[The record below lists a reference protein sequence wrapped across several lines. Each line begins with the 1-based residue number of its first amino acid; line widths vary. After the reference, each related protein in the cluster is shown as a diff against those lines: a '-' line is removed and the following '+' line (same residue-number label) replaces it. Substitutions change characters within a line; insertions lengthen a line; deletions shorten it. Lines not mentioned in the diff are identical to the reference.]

1 MTGLRLSSILAP
13 EPIIKALTTLQQYTL
28 VCAPSVTQWMGLE
41 ALKTDMSSY
50 IADYKE
56 KRDFVFE
63 SLKDLYEISKS
74 EGAFYFFIKIKEK
87 DDDFIVR
94 AVKEKEL
101 ILVPGYIF
109 TESKNY
115 IRISFASEW
124 ENLKR
129 GISALAE
136 LA

>member
-1 MTGLRLSSILAP
+1 M
-13 EPIIKALTTLQQYTL
+13 IKTLTTLQQYTL

-56 KRDFVFE
+56 KRDFVYE
-63 SLKDLYEISKS
+63 SLKDKYEIEKS
-74 EGAFYFFIKIKEK
+74 EGAFYFFFKIKEK
-87 DDDFIVR
+87 DDDFILR
-94 AVKEKEL
+94 AVREKEL

-109 TESKNY
+109 TDSKNY
-115 IRISFASEW
+115 VRISFASEW

-129 GISALAE
+129 GITALGE

>member
-1 MTGLRLSSILAP
+1 MDGSRSPKDRHEFLHFGLQR
-13 EPIIKALTTLQQYTL
+13 
-28 VCAPSVTQWMGLE
+28 
-41 ALKTDMSSY
+41 
-50 IADYKE
+50 

-63 SLKDLYEISKS
+63 SLRNRYEINKS

>member
-1 MTGLRLSSILAP
+1 M
-13 EPIIKALTTLQQYTL
+13 
-28 VCAPSVTQWMGLE
+28 
-41 ALKTDMSSY
+41 
-50 IADYKE
+50 
-56 KRDFVFE
+56 
-63 SLKDLYEISKS
+63 
-74 EGAFYFFIKIKEK
+74 
-87 DDDFIVR
+87 
-94 AVKEKEL
+94 